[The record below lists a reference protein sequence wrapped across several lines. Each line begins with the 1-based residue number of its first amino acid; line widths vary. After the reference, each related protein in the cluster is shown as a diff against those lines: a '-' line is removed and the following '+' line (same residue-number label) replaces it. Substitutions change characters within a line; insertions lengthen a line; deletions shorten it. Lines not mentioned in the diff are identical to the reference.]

1 MYSLG
6 QDSILRYNCHTKIA
20 GSSPFLLRQG
30 HMEKIQQRV
39 LYQEAADRIR
49 GLIELGT
56 LAPGEKISEKGLCE
70 KFGISRTPLREALK
84 VLKSEG
90 LIEMLPNRGARV
102 TRLTAKDVEHTY
114 DIMGALEGLSGETA
128 CQYISDAEVAH
139 IQALHNKMVEHFHRG
154 ELKEYFRANQQ
165 IHECIMLAS
174 KNDVLLEMYN
184 NLSQR
189 IKRIRYSAQM
199 TDAYW
204 HKAVNDHEHMI
215 EALKD
220 RDGERLGNI
229 LRSHLGHKLEAA
241 NLTGMITD

>member
-1 MYSLG
+1 
-6 QDSILRYNCHTKIA
+6 
-20 GSSPFLLRQG
+20 
-30 HMEKIQQRV
+30 MEKIQHRV

-49 GLIELGT
+49 GLIEHGT
-56 LAPGEKISEKGLCE
+56 LAVGEKISEKELCE

-102 TRLTAKDVEHTY
+102 TRLTLDDVKHTY

-128 CQYISDAEVAH
+128 CRYISDAEVAH
-139 IQALHNKMVEHFHRG
+139 IRDLHNKMVAHFHRN
-154 ELKEYFRANQQ
+154 ELKEYFHANQK

-189 IKRIRYSAQM
+189 IKRIRYSSEM
-199 TDAYW
+199 SDDFW
-204 HKAVNDHEHMI
+204 RKAVNDHENMI
-215 EALKD
+215 EALQA
-220 RDGERLGNI
+220 RDGERLGHI
-229 LRSHLGHKLEAA
+229 LRSHLSHKLEAA
-241 NLTGMITD
+241 NLTGIVTD

>member
-1 MYSLG
+1 MG
-6 QDSILRYNCHTKIA
+6 
-20 GSSPFLLRQG
+20 
-30 HMEKIQQRV
+30 KIQHKV
-39 LYQEAADRIR
+39 LYQEAAGRIR
-49 GLIELGT
+49 ELIELGT
-56 LAPGEKISEKGLCE
+56 LAPGEKISENDLCE

-114 DIMGALEGLSGETA
+114 NIMGALEGLSGETA
-128 CQYISDAEVAH
+128 CQYISDAEVDH
-139 IQALHNKMVEHFHRG
+139 IRALNNQMVEHFHRG
-154 ELKEYFRANQQ
+154 ELMEYFGANQK

-174 KNDVLLEMYN
+174 KNDVLLEVYN

-189 IKRIRYSAQM
+189 IKRIRYSSQM
-199 TDAYW
+199 TDDYW
-204 HKAVNDHEHMI
+204 HKAVNDHEQMI
-215 EALKD
+215 EALQN

-241 NLTGMITD
+241 NLTGMVTD

>member
-1 MYSLG
+1 
-6 QDSILRYNCHTKIA
+6 
-20 GSSPFLLRQG
+20 
-30 HMEKIQQRV
+30 MEKIQHRV

-49 GLIELGT
+49 ELIEFGT
-56 LAPGEKISEKGLCE
+56 LTAGEKISEKALCE

-90 LIEMLPNRGARV
+90 LVEMLPNRGTRV
-102 TRLTAKDVEHTY
+102 TRLTLNDVTHTY

-128 CQYISDAEVAH
+128 CRYINDAEVAH
-139 IQALHNKMVEHFHRG
+139 IRALHNKMVEHFHRN
-154 ELKEYFRANQQ
+154 ELKEYFCANQQ

-189 IKRIRYSAQM
+189 VKRIRYSSEM
-199 TDAYW
+199 SDDYW
-204 HKAVNDHEHMI
+204 HKAVNDHENMV
-215 EALKD
+215 EALQD

-229 LRSHLGHKLEAA
+229 LRSHLSHKLEAA
-241 NLTGMITD
+241 NLTGIVTD

>member
-1 MYSLG
+1 
-6 QDSILRYNCHTKIA
+6 
-20 GSSPFLLRQG
+20 
-30 HMEKIQQRV
+30 MEKIQHRV

-49 GLIELGT
+49 ELIEHGT
-56 LAPGEKISEKGLCE
+56 LAAGEKISEKELCE

-102 TRLTAKDVEHTY
+102 TRLTLDDVKHTY

-128 CQYISDAEVAH
+128 CRYISDAEVAH
-139 IQALHNKMVEHFHRG
+139 IRDLHNKMVAHFHRN
-154 ELKEYFRANQQ
+154 ELKEYFHANQK

-174 KNDVLLEMYN
+174 KNDLLLEMYN

-189 IKRIRYSAQM
+189 IKRIRYSSEM
-199 TDAYW
+199 SDDFW
-204 HKAVNDHEHMI
+204 RKAVTDHENMI
-215 EALKD
+215 EALQA

-229 LRSHLGHKLEAA
+229 LRSHLSHKLEAA
-241 NLTGMITD
+241 NLTGIVTD

>member
-1 MYSLG
+1 M
-6 QDSILRYNCHTKIA
+6 KIV
-20 GSSPFLLRQG
+20 GSSLLMLRKG
-30 HMEKIQQRV
+30 HMEKIQQKV

-49 GLIELGT
+49 ELIELGT
-56 LAPGEKISEKGLCE
+56 LASGEKISEKGLCE

-114 DIMGALEGLSGETA
+114 NIMGALEGLSGETA
-128 CQYISDAEVAH
+128 CQYISDAEITH
-139 IQALHNKMVEHFHRG
+139 IRALHIKMVEHFHRG
-154 ELKEYFRANQQ
+154 ELKEYFRANQA

-189 IKRIRYSAQM
+189 IVRIRYSAQM
-199 TDAYW
+199 TDDYW
-204 HKAVNDHEHMI
+204 HKAVKDHEQMI
-215 EALKD
+215 EALQD

-229 LRSHLGHKLEAA
+229 LRCHLSSKLEAA
-241 NLTGMITD
+241 NLTGMKTD

>member
-1 MYSLG
+1 
-6 QDSILRYNCHTKIA
+6 
-20 GSSPFLLRQG
+20 
-30 HMEKIQQRV
+30 MEKIQHRV

-139 IQALHNKMVEHFHRG
+139 IQTLHNKMVEHFHRG
-154 ELKEYFRANQQ
+154 ELREYFRANQQ

>member
-1 MYSLG
+1 
-6 QDSILRYNCHTKIA
+6 
-20 GSSPFLLRQG
+20 
-30 HMEKIQQRV
+30 
-39 LYQEAADRIR
+39 
-49 GLIELGT
+49 LIELGT

-90 LIEMLPNRGARV
+90 LIEILPNRGARV
-102 TRLTAKDVEHTY
+102 TRLTAKDARHTY

-128 CQYISDAEVAH
+128 CRFISGAEVAH
-139 IQALHNKMVEHFHRG
+139 IRALHDEMVEHFQRN
-154 ELKEYFRANQQ
+154 ELEKYFRANQQ

-174 KNDVLLEMYN
+174 RNNVLLEMYN

-199 TDAYW
+199 TDDYW
-204 HKAVNDHEHMI
+204 RKAVNDHENMI
-215 EALKD
+215 EALQD

-229 LRSHLGHKLEAA
+229 LRSHLSHKLEAA
-241 NLTGMITD
+241 NLTGMVTD